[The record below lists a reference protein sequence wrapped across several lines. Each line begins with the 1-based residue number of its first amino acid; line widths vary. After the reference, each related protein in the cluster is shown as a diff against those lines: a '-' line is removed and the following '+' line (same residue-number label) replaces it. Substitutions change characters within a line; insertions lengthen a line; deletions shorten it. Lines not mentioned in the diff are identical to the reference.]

1 MHCWFNL
8 WKFFFLY
15 SKQKTEERRVCVNTE
30 VKKKLNETL
39 SDLAYNLQESMGS
52 FVFWGEIVVPECL
65 RKELQEREESSN

>member
-1 MHCWFNL
+1 M
-8 WKFFFLY
+8 
-15 SKQKTEERRVCVNTE
+15 NTE